1 MIVISLLSLFSF
13 TVVTVSVVGAPA
25 VNGSEVVLTCTPAEG
40 SQPDLYSWYREPDN
54 ASSTGSG
61 SGNGLD
67 LLRPFELV
75 SSGQNLTFSPIVF
88 GDEGVYRCG
97 ATAFFPEF
105 LSDPYTLYSKN
116 IYNSS

>member
-1 MIVISLLSLFSF
+1 MIISLLSLFSF

-40 SQPDLYSWYREPDN
+40 SQPDFYSWYREPDN

-61 SGNGLD
+61 SGSGLD
-67 LLRPFELV
+67 PLGPFELV

-88 GDEGVYRCG
+88 GDEGVYRCV